1 MKQLT
6 KHLRKNL
13 RCCRRFAVFF
23 TLVCIFAPAS
33 FAQSPA
39 MARAAADSWWL
50 TMEQGKR
57 FFRNGE
63 YGQALRSFEAA
74 REQRKNK
81 YTRLERDFITLL
93 SVHTVRKLKDDL
105 ALIELYIQKE
115 YRTAAAGALEELYY
129 RVPRERLDN
138 SASRA
143 LTELGRL
150 KEYPEAEYW
159 IGETYRME
167 GEYGIAL
174 RQYIKAYDNRD
185 LLEIPEFG
193 IEILY
198 NIAELHRLRGED
210 TDMEQKLLEVLKTDA
225 SWNAESFARS
235 AMTTSAANNGLDR
248 FLVLFRSNNQKMEK
262 AHRLLGFF
270 YYASGRHSRA
280 AEHLLFSFLI
290 QNTLIIDEIKDER
303 YDYRFT
309 GLEALFADIAAS
321 TRQTRQKLENYMAD
335 SEYHKVLYHLANS
348 MYADGKAA
356 RAREI
361 WTFLGEYGSG
371 EWQGRSL
378 RQLARPEIEPAAAA
392 QQTIQPQRNAE

>member
-1 MKQLT
+1 MMRMMKQLT
-6 KHLRKNL
+6 KLLRKNL
-13 RCCRRFAVFF
+13 RCYRRSAVFF
-23 TLVCIFAPAS
+23 TLVCMLGSAS

-63 YGQALRSFEAA
+63 YGEALRSFEAA

-81 YTRLERDFITLL
+81 YARLERDFITLL
-93 SVHTVRKLKDDL
+93 SIHTVRKLKDDL
-105 ALIELYIQKE
+105 GLVEMYIQKE

-129 RVPRERLDN
+129 RIPRERLDN

-143 LTELGRL
+143 LEELRRL

-159 IGETYRME
+159 IGETYRAE
-167 GEYGIAL
+167 GEYAIAL
-174 RQYIKAYDNRD
+174 NQYNKAYDNRS

-198 NIAELHRLRGED
+198 KIAELHRLRGED
-210 TDMEQKLLEVLKTDA
+210 TDMEQKLTDILKTDE

-248 FLVLFRSNNQKMEK
+248 FLVLYRNNNQKMEK
-262 AHRLLGFF
+262 AHRFLGFF
-270 YYASGRHSRA
+270 YYASGRHNRA

-290 QNTLIIDEIKDER
+290 QNTLIIDELKEER

-309 GLEALFADIAAS
+309 GLEALFSDIAAS

-335 SEYHKVLYHLANS
+335 SEYYKVLYHLANS

-361 WTFLGEYGSG
+361 WTFLREHGAG
-371 EWQGRSL
+371 EWQGRSA
-378 RQLARPEIEPAAAA
+378 RQLARPEIEPVAAS
-392 QQTIQPQRNAE
+392 QQTAQP